1 MSPPRS
7 IHKQIFSGAGT
18 RGPSPPPPPAP
29 AASCGTWPGSAPR
42 YPPPPR
48 STSCRSSPWPSAPTS
63 APGSSHPPSAAP
75 AWPAR
80 CGHPAQSPCLLES
93 GSSCKQKSIKHKIVE
108 LLLLLGDVSVYLLL
122 GLGEQQLRMK
132 HTVLLLLDR
141 TLGLQMAPLL
151 IQLVDGAA
159 SIS

>member
-1 MSPPRS
+1 MCHNCQKEYFQQKIES
-7 IHKQIFSGAGT
+7 
-18 RGPSPPPPPAP
+18 
-29 AASCGTWPGSAPR
+29 
-42 YPPPPR
+42 PPPPR
-48 STSCRSSPWPSAPTS
+48 STSWPSARRLVLLVLVPRELQL
-63 APGSSHPPSAAP
+63 HPLLQGVHGVDRALHAAHCSNSKL
-75 AWPAR
+75 A
-80 CGHPAQSPCLLES
+80 CINSIAQS

-108 LLLLLGDVSVYLLL
+108 LLLLLGDLSVYLLL

-151 IQLVDGAA
+151 VQLVDGAA